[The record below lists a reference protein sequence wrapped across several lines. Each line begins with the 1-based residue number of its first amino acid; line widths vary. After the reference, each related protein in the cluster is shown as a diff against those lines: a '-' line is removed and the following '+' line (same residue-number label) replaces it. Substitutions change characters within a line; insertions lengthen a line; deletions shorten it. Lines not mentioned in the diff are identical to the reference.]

1 MSVTN
6 EAEREPKRRVDRR
19 EHDGREHDA
28 AQDHR
33 HGGADEEGKDLVG
46 PGQGDAGMLGVE
58 GEESGADG
66 EIEEQGHQRADGR
79 ERERA
84 LALPSRL
91 HGEET
96 LHQVVIRAEGGH
108 GADESVQN
116 GEPED
121 IGVREHPM
129 PEIRRARRGTPVDDA
144 EATGL
149 RRRAEHGAQPP
160 SIRQTRN
167 ATVRAPPRGRCRPG
181 RHWSRSRP

>member
-6 EAEREPKRRVDRR
+6 EAEREPNGESIER

-28 AQDHR
+28 AQDHG

-66 EIEEQGHQRADGR
+66 EIEKQGDQGADGR

-108 GADESVQN
+108 GADEPVQN
-116 GEPED
+116 GQPED
-121 IGVREHPM
+121 VGVREHPM

-149 RRRAEHGAQPP
+149 RRRAEHRRPP
-160 SIRQTRN
+160 PHRSARRE
-167 ATVRAPPRGRCRPG
+167 APR
-181 RHWSRSRP
+181 